1 MAEEAWGRWGQDDQL
16 GGLNSIGA
24 DEVRTATALVRHG
37 KVIGLSQPLSSTM
50 PVPPHRQRPAHF
62 MTRDG
67 GDYAAGARRPDAF
80 QFADDMIVLPLHAGT
95 HIDCLCHVWYEDK
108 LYNGFSGNTVRSSGA
123 LRLGAETLKPIVT
136 RGVLIDLVAVAGR
149 PLNGGES
156 VGRVFVEE
164 ACRRAG
170 ITVRRGDAVLLR
182 TGWYEA
188 HAQAAQADFNT
199 EPGIDVEA
207 ALFLADAG
215 AALVG
220 ADNYAIEVL
229 PFPEGTVFPVHK
241 RLIRDYGVLLL
252 EGLVLKPLAEAGATE
267 FLFVAAALPIVGAT
281 ASPLTPV
288 AVL

>member
-1 MAEEAWGRWGQDDQL
+1 MAEEAWGRWGQNDEL
-16 GGLNSIGA
+16 GSLNFIGTE
-24 DEVRTATALVRHG
+24 EVRRATTLVRHG
-37 KVIGLSQPLSSTM
+37 RVIGLSQPLSSTM
-50 PVPPHRQRPAHF
+50 PMPPHRQQLAHL
-62 MTRDG
+62 MARDG
-67 GDYAAGARRPDAF
+67 GDYAAGAKRPDAF
-80 QFADDMIVLPLHAGT
+80 QFAEDMVLLPLHAGT
-95 HIDCLCHVWYEDK
+95 HIDCLCHVWYADH
-108 LYNGFSGNTVRSSGA
+108 LYNGFSGNTVRSTGA
-123 LRLGAETLKPIVT
+123 KHLGAEKLKPIVT
-136 RGVLIDLVAVAGR
+136 RGVLVDLVAVAGR

-156 VGRVFVEE
+156 VGRAFVEE

-170 ITVRRGDAVLLR
+170 VTVRPGDAVLLR
-182 TGWYEA
+182 TGWHEA
-188 HAQAAQADFNT
+188 HMHAGRADFNT
-199 EPGIDVEA
+199 EPGLDVEA

-215 AALVG
+215 ASLVG

-267 FLFVAAALPIVGAT
+267 FLFIAAALPIVGAT